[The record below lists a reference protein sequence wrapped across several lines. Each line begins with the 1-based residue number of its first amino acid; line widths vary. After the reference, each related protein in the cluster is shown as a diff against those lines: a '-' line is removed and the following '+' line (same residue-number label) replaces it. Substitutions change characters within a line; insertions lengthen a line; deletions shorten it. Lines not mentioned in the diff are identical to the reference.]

1 MSKTCLHI
9 SFAVILTLFVVNL
22 KISKGA
28 TIYKP
33 DGTHLKAQDFNFNAN
48 KGTNDHLMFES
59 PRTVYV
65 IKCVIP
71 VNLIFTAT
79 DKPRG
84 VLVNHDE
91 VKELCRTMPLDLQKR
106 RKRSLLQSDL
116 PKIWG
121 ALPVFEKTLTCKW
134 FVVISPRAGKDMSD
148 TIIDCVPDQYID

>member
-33 DGTHLKAQDFNFNAN
+33 DGTHLKGQDFYFNAN
-48 KGTNDHLMFES
+48 KGTNLMFES
-59 PRTVYV
+59 YRTVYV

-84 VLVNHDE
+84 VLVNDE
-91 VKELCRTMPLDLQKR
+91 FKELCRTMPLDLQKR
-106 RKRSLLQSDL
+106 RKRSFNKIGLTDL

>member
-33 DGTHLKAQDFNFNAN
+33 DGTHLKGRDFYFNAN
-48 KGTNDHLMFES
+48 KGTNLMFES
-59 PRTVYV
+59 YRTVYV

-84 VLVNHDE
+84 VLLNGHHYE
-91 VKELCRTMPLDLQKR
+91 GCKKMPFDLQKR
-106 RKRSLLQSDL
+106 RKRSFNKNNL

>member
-28 TIYKP
+28 TM
-33 DGTHLKAQDFNFNAN
+33 
-48 KGTNDHLMFES
+48 MFES
-59 PRTVYV
+59 YRTVYV

>member
-1 MSKTCLHI
+1 MSKTCLRI

-33 DGTHLKAQDFNFNAN
+33 DGTHLKGRDFYFNAN
-48 KGTNDHLMFES
+48 KGTNLMFES
-59 PRTVYV
+59 YRTVYV

-84 VLVNHDE
+84 VLVNSHHNE
-91 VKELCRTMPLDLQKR
+91 GCRTMSIDLQKR
-106 RKRSLLQSDL
+106 RKRSFNKNNL

>member
-28 TIYKP
+28 TM
-33 DGTHLKAQDFNFNAN
+33 
-48 KGTNDHLMFES
+48 MFES
-59 PRTVYV
+59 YRTVYV

-84 VLVNHDE
+84 VLVNDE
-91 VKELCRTMPLDLQKR
+91 FKELCRTMPLDLQKR
-106 RKRSLLQSDL
+106 RKRSLLQSNL

>member
-28 TIYKP
+28 TM
-33 DGTHLKAQDFNFNAN
+33 
-48 KGTNDHLMFES
+48 MFES
-59 PRTVYV
+59 YRTVYV

-84 VLVNHDE
+84 VLVNDE
-91 VKELCRTMPLDLQKR
+91 FKELCRTMPLDLQKR

-121 ALPVFEKTLTCKW
+121 ALPVFEKNIDLQ
-134 FVVISPRAGKDMSD
+134 VVCCNLSQSWKRYVGHHNWLCPRPIYRLVRDFLIGDIKKSLD
-148 TIIDCVPDQYID
+148 

>member
-33 DGTHLKAQDFNFNAN
+33 DGTHLKGRDFYFNAN
-48 KGTNDHLMFES
+48 KGTNLMFES
-59 PRTVYV
+59 YRTVYV

-84 VLVNHDE
+84 VLVNSHHNE
-91 VKELCRTMPLDLQKR
+91 GCRTMSIDLQKR
-106 RKRSLLQSDL
+106 RKRSFNKNNL

>member
-1 MSKTCLHI
+1 MK
-9 SFAVILTLFVVNL
+9 V
-22 KISKGA
+22 
-28 TIYKP
+28 
-33 DGTHLKAQDFNFNAN
+33 QDFNFNAN
-48 KGTNDHLMFES
+48 KGTNDRLMFES
-59 PRTVYV
+59 YRTVYV

-84 VLVNHDE
+84 VLVNSHHNE
-91 VKELCRTMPLDLQKR
+91 GCRTMSIDLQKR
-106 RKRSLLQSDL
+106 RKRSFNKNNL